1 MRKFIAIFAVAAM
14 LTAALTA
21 CGNNN
26 EQNPEDSSSSSSSTT
41 PQEQENEG
49 DNEGDSDNEGDNEN
63 EGDSEGEGEGD
74 SEGEGDNSA
83 DEEGATQ
90 KILEAIKAAYGDD
103 YAPNAEIPE
112 DLLSSM
118 YGLDPDT
125 YTEAVGEMPL
135 ISTTV
140 DTVIIVKAAEGKTGD
155 VEAALN
161 SYRDYLINESL
172 QYPMNVAKVN
182 ATKVVANGDYVAFLL
197 LGAYDDRD
205 DASDSERAEFAEE
218 QVKKG
223 VDAFNAYFD

>member
-1 MRKFIAIFAVAAM
+1 MKKFIAIFVAAAM
-14 LTAALTA
+14 MTAAFTA
-21 CGNNN
+21 CSNDS
-26 EQNPEDSSSSSSSTT
+26 EQEPENSSSTSST
-41 PQEQENEG
+41 PAEG
-49 DNEGDSDNEGDNEN
+49 QPEESGSEDEGGSN
-63 EGDSEGEGEGD
+63 EGEGG
-74 SEGEGDNSA
+74 SSA

-90 KILEAIKAAYGDD
+90 KILDAIKEAYGDD
-103 YAPNAEIPE
+103 YAPNSEIPE
-112 DLLSSM
+112 ELLSGM

-125 YTEAVGEMPL
+125 YTEVAGEMPM
-135 ISTTV
+135 ISTSV
-140 DTVIIVKAAEGKTGD
+140 DTVIIVKAANGKAGD
-155 VEAALN
+155 VKAALE

-218 QVKKG
+218 QVQKG